1 MLLITAC
8 CMYARYLATVS
19 AFGKAYRD
27 VHGPDP
33 SSSGESIADRHHLM
47 AERAGYPAG
56 AARRFFD
63 ALVRDKKLIY
73 RRVVLGIPFP
83 ELSTVERLN
92 FTEDQ
97 LSVNEWYGNEYG
109 VSSMIASDGVPA
121 PACAQCLRSRR
132 HCSVVELHRN
142 GCVQCT
148 VRSRRCSLLNDGQA
162 GLRQNMAYGLE
173 ELSSVASQL
182 NRVARAPV
190 PSRPQAPI

>member
-1 MLLITAC
+1 MDGAALTDAKALVFRFICSSDGERYDIIDRDLAILLDYNESCSDDRHGLHGMLLITAC

-33 SSSGESIADRHHLM
+33 ASSGESLADRHHLM

-97 LSVNEWYGNEYG
+97 LFRWRARSGAQPIHGY
-109 VSSMIASDGVPA
+109 A
-121 PACAQCLRSRR
+121 PAL
-132 HCSVVELHRN
+132 
-142 GCVQCT
+142 
-148 VRSRRCSLLNDGQA
+148 
-162 GLRQNMAYGLE
+162 
-173 ELSSVASQL
+173 
-182 NRVARAPV
+182 
-190 PSRPQAPI
+190 